1 MSIVL
6 IILACVFSQTG
17 QPASPAESQPAAA
30 PLLAG
35 PTATESADKPAI
47 MEMGFDG
54 SMAESITEPDRVAI
68 DKLELSPEQRTK
80 FDEIHAARLTQFD
93 QCVKSNYGLV
103 VELGGLQG
111 ETDNA
116 KRLKLVAK
124 VREAFGPYTSR
135 GSFMEE
141 MSPHLTPEQ
150 KRQAESMVQAYKQA
164 RVKQMRREMG
174 QDATLVQIGTRAGLE
189 AFGQMLRESIE
200 RQVGLGQEQFE
211 QLARELDLSE
221 EQKAN
226 ALSNFGPI
234 AVQDFQGNAKQAD
247 RLRAF
252 TAFRET
258 LNPEQRRK
266 LWSLLLNQWKPEA
279 K

>member
-1 MSIVL
+1 MSIASL
-6 IILACVFSQTG
+6 ILASVLAQT
-17 QPASPAESQPAAA
+17 SPATSQPAAA

-35 PTATESADKPAI
+35 PTATDSTDKPTI
-47 MEMGFDG
+47 MQMGFDG
-54 SMAESITEPDRVAI
+54 SMSESITEPDRVAI

-103 VELGGLQG
+103 MELGSLQG

-124 VREAFGPYTSR
+124 VREAFGPYTER

-150 KRQAESMVQAYKQA
+150 KQRAEAMVREYKQA

-174 QDATLVQIGTRAGLE
+174 QEATLVQIGTRARLE
-189 AFGQMLRESIE
+189 AFGQMLRESVE
-200 RQVGLGQEQFE
+200 RQVGLGKEQFE
-211 QLARELDLSE
+211 QLAKDLDLSE
-221 EQKAN
+221 EQKAK
-226 ALSNFGPI
+226 ALSIFSPV
-234 AVQDFQGNAKQAD
+234 AVQDFQGNATEAD

>member
-1 MSIVL
+1 MFIASL
-6 IILACVFSQTG
+6 LLACVLKQ
-17 QPASPAESQPAAA
+17 ASPPTTQPAAT

-35 PTATESADKPAI
+35 PTTIDSEQQPSI
-47 MEMGFDG
+47 LEMSFNG
-54 SMAESITEPDRVAI
+54 SMAETVTEPDRVAI
-68 DKLELSPEQRTK
+68 GKLELSSEQRMK
-80 FDEIHAARLTQFD
+80 FEEIHAARLTQFD

-111 ETDNA
+111 ESDNA
-116 KRLKLVAK
+116 KRLKLIAK
-124 VREAFGPYTSR
+124 VREAFEPYTKR

-150 KRQAESMVQAYKQA
+150 KGQTESMVQEYRQA
-164 RVKQMRREMG
+164 RVRQMRREMG
-174 QDATLVQIGTRAGLE
+174 QDATLAQIGTRARLE
-189 AFGQMLRESIE
+189 VFGQMLRESVE
-200 RQVGLGQEQFE
+200 RQVGLGKEQFE
-211 QLARELDLSE
+211 QLAKDLDLSE
-221 EQKAN
+221 EQKAK
-226 ALSNFGPI
+226 ALSIFGPI

-266 LWSLLLNQWKPEA
+266 LWSLLMNQWKPEA